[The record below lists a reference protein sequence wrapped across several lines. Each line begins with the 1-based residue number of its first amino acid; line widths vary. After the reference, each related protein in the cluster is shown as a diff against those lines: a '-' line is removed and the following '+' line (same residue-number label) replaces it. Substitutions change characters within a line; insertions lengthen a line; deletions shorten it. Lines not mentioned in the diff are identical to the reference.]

1 MEYQQHI
8 TIDPEVRAGKPCVK
22 GMRITVY
29 DVFDYLA
36 GGMSVEDLLKEFSQL
51 SDESVRACFAFAADR
66 ERKISHSAT

>member
-22 GMRITVY
+22 GTRITVY

-36 GGMSVEDLLKEFSQL
+36 GGMSVEDRLKEFSQL
-51 SDESVRACFAFAADR
+51 SDESVLACFAFAADWQLDV
-66 ERKISHSAT
+66 